1 MSDKEWLV
9 DGLKTG
15 GNGIMTTVSLNLGEG
30 ISHEGLIVYFK
41 GNKKRHN
48 KIWSESSQWLLNNC

>member
-1 MSDKEWLV
+1 M
-9 DGLKTG
+9 DGSKTG
-15 GNGIMTTVSLNLGEG
+15 GNGIMNTVSLNLGEG

-48 KIWSESSQWLLNNC
+48 KI